1 MNIMKIILVII
12 SILLIVI
19 VLLQSN
25 KAEGASQIIS
35 GGNGDLFRDRKE
47 RGAELFVSRLTFAL
61 GASFFLICTIMNVM

>member
-1 MNIMKIILVII
+1 MNIMKIILVLIC
-12 SILLIVI
+12 ILLIVI

-47 RGAELFVSRLTFAL
+47 RGAELFVSRFTFAL
-61 GASFFLICTIMNVM
+61 GAAFFLICTLMNVL